1 MQSYKIDM
9 KESQLPVLL
18 TKSILYNLIHCI
30 GSHRRQASKIEVEAL
45 VEMPY
50 IKYLLDVFRSNP
62 EFFTAFQIP
71 VAVCLNPEVI
81 YRLFTDQFQ
90 MLTMDGDKCFEQV
103 KMLKQD
109 SRIKYCFKCSI
120 HFYRVCNSDP
130 KALDLSSF
138 V

>member
-30 GSHRRQASKIEVEAL
+30 GSQRRHASKIEAEAL

-62 EFFTAFQIP
+62 EFFTVFQIP
-71 VAVCLNPEVI
+71 VEVCLNPEVI
-81 YRLFTDQFQ
+81 YCLFTDQFQ
-90 MLTMDGDKCFEQV
+90 MLTMDGEKCFEQV

-138 V
+138 T

>member
-18 TKSILYNLIHCI
+18 TKSILYNLIQRI
-30 GSHRRQASKIEVEAL
+30 GSQHRYASKIDAEAL

-62 EFFTAFQIP
+62 EFFTVFKIP
-71 VAVCLNPEVI
+71 PEVCLDAEVI
-81 YRLFTDQFQ
+81 YRLFADQFQ
-90 MLTMDGDKCFEQV
+90 MLTMDGEKCFEQV

-130 KALDLSSF
+130 KALDLSNF
-138 V
+138 A

>member
-18 TKSILYNLIHCI
+18 TKSILYNLIHRI
-30 GSHRRQASKIEVEAL
+30 GNHRRHASMIEAEAL

-62 EFFTAFQIP
+62 EFLTAFQIP
-71 VAVCLNPEVI
+71 AEVCLNPEVI
-81 YRLFTDQFQ
+81 YCLFTDQFQ
-90 MLTMDGDKCFEQV
+90 MLTMDGDKCFEKV
-103 KMLKQD
+103 KMLEQD
-109 SRIKYCFKCSI
+109 GRIRYCFKSSI

-138 V
+138 A

>member
-1 MQSYKIDM
+1 MQSYKIEM
-9 KESQLPVLL
+9 KESALPVLL
-18 TKSILYNLIHCI
+18 TKSILYNLIRCV
-30 GSHRRQASKIEVEAL
+30 GNHRRLESRIEAEAL
-45 VEMPY
+45 VEIPY

-62 EFFTAFQIP
+62 EFFTAFHIP
-71 VAVCLNPEVI
+71 AEVCLDAEVL

-90 MLTMDGDKCFEQV
+90 MLTMDGEKCFEQV

-120 HFYRVCNSDP
+120 HFYRVCNSDS

-138 V
+138 T

>member
-90 MLTMDGDKCFEQV
+90 MLTMDGEKCFEQV

>member
-18 TKSILYNLIHCI
+18 TKSIVYNLIQRI
-30 GSHRRQASKIEVEAL
+30 GSQRRHISKIEAEAL

-62 EFFTAFQIP
+62 EFFAIFKIP
-71 VAVCLNPEVI
+71 PEVCLDAEVI
-81 YRLFTDQFQ
+81 YRLFADQFL
-90 MLTMDGDKCFEQV
+90 MLRMDGDKCFEQV

-109 SRIKYCFKCSI
+109 AGIRYFFQCSAN
-120 HFYRVCNSDP
+120 FYQVCHSNP
-130 KALDLSSF
+130 EALDLSSF
-138 V
+138 A

>member
-9 KESQLPVLL
+9 KESQQPVLV
-18 TKSILYNLIHCI
+18 TKSILYNLIYRI
-30 GSHRRQASKIEVEAL
+30 GNHRRHALKIEVEAL

-50 IKYLLDVFRSNP
+50 IKYLLDVFHSNL

-71 VAVCLNPEVI
+71 EGICLDAEVI

-90 MLTMDGDKCFEQV
+90 MLTMDGVKCFEQV

-109 SRIKYCFKCSI
+109 GRIKYCFKCSI
-120 HFYRVCNSDP
+120 LFYRVCHSGSET
-130 KALDLSSF
+130 LDLSSF
-138 V
+138 A

>member
-18 TKSILYNLIHCI
+18 TKSILYNLIQRI
-30 GSHRRQASKIEVEAL
+30 GSQRRHASKIEAEAL
-45 VEMPY
+45 LEIPY

-71 VAVCLNPEVI
+71 AAVCLNPEVI
-81 YRLFTDQFQ
+81 YRLFSDQFQ
-90 MLTMDGDKCFEQV
+90 MLTMDGEKCFEQV

-138 V
+138 T

>member
-18 TKSILYNLIHCI
+18 TKSILYNLIQRI
-30 GSHRRQASKIEVEAL
+30 GSQRRHASKIEAEAL

-62 EFFTAFQIP
+62 EFFTVFQIP
-71 VAVCLNPEVI
+71 VEVCLNPEVI
-81 YRLFTDQFQ
+81 YRLFSDQFQ
-90 MLTMDGDKCFEQV
+90 MLTMDGEKCFEQV

>member
-30 GSHRRQASKIEVEAL
+30 GIHRRQASKIEVEAL

-90 MLTMDGDKCFEQV
+90 MLTMDGEKCFEQV

-120 HFYRVCNSDP
+120 HFYRVCNSAP

-138 V
+138 A